1 VRLSTSTELG
11 DDGGL
16 TSAGEWSKY
25 EIDALSDCYLEML
38 RLELSGQ
45 PYVKRQFNLALQQRI
60 ERSHSSIEFKLCNL
74 SAVLRDLSRPY
85 INGYKPRSH
94 YQASLREVVEARLE
108 EFPQH
113 LPDAIDPPS
122 PDGPEFWSHVQRL
135 WDRSTGGGDVAAKP
149 GPSTV
154 EDALPTAPRPPGVD
168 EACRWFANGVADS
181 GLPRFLLLV
190 GGPGAG
196 KSHAASALVKPL
208 VKESP
213 PDDGLAHRRYIYSS
227 GSSRIT
233 LINDATIPSD
243 DHTIAPLC
251 REIDETVAGGTHFI
265 ACVNRGILV
274 EESSTL
280 ANTNSTDLTAGES
293 VLKWITNESS
303 ASQDEQT
310 WRVEAELRQD
320 YVASGRLTHEGR
332 PMAHLLV
339 VFVDVCSLLE
349 RRPELK
355 FQEESGD
362 LLSAGK
368 YQIAD
373 LSQRLDWDDASCPA
387 GSLLAQ
393 VVDDLKVTTPDDGR
407 LNPVV
412 ANVESLQSETIRS
425 GFLAILRAAEI
436 VNGKRFTY
444 REIWGAT
451 VRGLVGALP
460 ESVERASVEAASTA
474 TLTADSDA
482 IAYFRQLQILANH
495 RFSQAIFGVEF
506 STNDTK
512 SDPRRNPVTRLTSQ
526 VDPMRDAVPGKL
538 TSDATSGW
546 ATPVTDA
553 FTGPAVAGSP
563 LQNLLERV
571 PEDDSFRQVI
581 TSFDEG
587 VDAAY
592 SAAMNTEGLKDRD
605 RYAFIHWYGTYLG
618 RLYAVANGV
627 MAFRRDVS
635 LWAETW
641 YSSPA
646 LPDDLRNGL
655 RTLLRPKRRPQDND
669 SSSLIPILDSR
680 TDPIVGMQAEAKL
693 ALLTGDVDM
702 KSLTD
707 AEEIFLILSEHG
719 KEISRMPLDFQ
730 LVREATACG
739 SDRPGLTELTEST
752 SPRLER
758 FRAARLV
765 PFQLENANYR
775 LVHGDRD
782 SVMIIS
788 KG

>member
-1 VRLSTSTELG
+1 MTSLLSR
-11 DDGGL
+11 
-16 TSAGEWSKY
+16 GEWSEY
-25 EIDALSDCYLEML
+25 EIDALTDSYLEML
-38 RLELSGQ
+38 RLETGGQ
-45 PYVKRQFNLALQQRI
+45 PFVKRQFNLFLQQRI
-60 ERSHSSIEFKLCNL
+60 RRSHSSIEFKLCNL
-74 SAVLRDLSRPY
+74 SAVLKDLGRPY

-94 YQASLREVVEARLE
+94 YQASLRYLIERRLE
-108 EFPQH
+108 EFPH
-113 LPDAIDPPS
+113 SLPDVTKVGSESDL
-122 PDGPEFWSHVQRL
+122 PEFWSQLQRL

-149 GPSTV
+149 GLSSA
-154 EDALPTAPRPPGVD
+154 EDILPTAPRPPGVD
-168 EACRWFANGVADS
+168 EACKWFADGLAASGV
-181 GLPRFLLLV
+181 PRFLLLV

-196 KSHAASALVKPL
+196 KSHAASALVRSL
-208 VKESP
+208 SKEAP
-213 PDDGLAHRRYIYSS
+213 VDDGLAHRRYIYSS
-227 GSSRIT
+227 AGSRVT

-243 DHTIAPLC
+243 DHEKAPLC
-251 REIDETVAGGTHFI
+251 REIDETIDNGHHFI

-274 EESSTL
+274 EES
-280 ANTNSTDLTAGES
+280 NSLVSEELIEITAGES
-293 VLKWITNESS
+293 VLKWLASEPA
-303 ASQDEQT
+303 ASQDGQT
-310 WRVEAELRQD
+310 WQVEEELRQD
-320 YVASGRLTHEGR
+320 YVVSGRLMHEGR
-332 PMAHLLV
+332 PVAQLLV

-349 RRPELK
+349 RRPELT
-355 FQEESGD
+355 FDDSTGGS
-362 LLSAGK
+362 LLSAGR
-368 YQIAD
+368 YEISD
-373 LSQRLDWDDASCPA
+373 LAQRLDWEDDSCPA

-393 VVDDLKVTTPDDGR
+393 VVNELTLPTPDDAC

-460 ESVERASVEAASTA
+460 EAVERGSVKFASDA
-474 TLTADSDA
+474 TLTSNADPV
-482 IAYFRQLQILANH
+482 AYFLQLQRLANH

-506 STNDTK
+506 STNGIS
-512 SDPRRNPVTRLTSQ
+512 SDPRRNPVTRLTSV

-538 TSDATSGW
+538 SPDTKSGW
-546 ATPVTDA
+546 ATPVTDS

-563 LQNLLERV
+563 LNNLLERL

-587 VDAAY
+587 VDAAF
-592 SAAMNTEGLKDRD
+592 SAAMNTKGLKDGD
-605 RYAFIHWYGTYLG
+605 RYSFIHWYGAYLG

-627 MAFRRDVS
+627 VAFRRDVS

-646 LPDDLRNGL
+646 LPDDLRDGM

-669 SSSLIPILDSR
+669 SASLIPILDSR
-680 TDPIVGMQAEAKL
+680 TDPIVGIQPEAKL

-702 KSLTD
+702 KSVTEG
-707 AEEIFLILSEHG
+707 EEIFLILSEHG
-719 KEISRMPLDFQ
+719 REISRMPLDFQ

-739 SDRPGLTELTEST
+739 SDRPGMTELTETT

-765 PFQLENANYR
+765 PAQLQNANYR
-775 LVHGDRD
+775 LVYGDRD
-782 SVMIIS
+782 AVINIA